1 MLVRASAKQRRSTRS
16 QPEKVSCLSV
26 GNGRSLATV
35 QRPPETLV
43 HTRTPTRTYARGQ
56 IVFRFRSTKV
66 VRPSK
71 AEHAE
76 SRYKRSCAHRS
87 PDRGPLHAHVH
98 VVHAHVHAHV
108 HVVSCAHVVHASR
121 TEALLRSWHVR
132 GARITSRHLIDLRL
146 GLWLPSQL
154 VQDEVAQHICEESHV
169 AHAQRTQTHVWVR
182 GD

>member
-1 MLVRASAKQRRSTRS
+1 MLVRASANGEARAAK
-16 QPEKVSCLSV
+16 PEKVSCLSV

-56 IVFRFRSTKV
+56 IVFGFRSTKV

-76 SRYKRSCAHRS
+76 SRSRSR
-87 PDRGPLHAHVH
+87 DRYRTSAVARTGVQTGARCTRMYMYMCTCVH
-98 VVHAHVHAHV
+98 VVHV
-108 HVVSCAHVVHASR
+108 SR

-132 GARITSRHLIDLRL
+132 GARITSRHLIGLRL